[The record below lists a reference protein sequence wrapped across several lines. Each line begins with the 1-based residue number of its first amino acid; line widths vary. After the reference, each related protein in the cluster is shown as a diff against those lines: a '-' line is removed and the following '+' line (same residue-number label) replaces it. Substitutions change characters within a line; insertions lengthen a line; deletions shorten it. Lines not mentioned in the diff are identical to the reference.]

1 MSDKSIVA
9 KSKIWVW
16 GFVVLLGAGSAN
28 TIFNRIGN
36 ANALEKQIAEKTKM
50 YVKVAVVKHADAP
63 QLLKLPGTLLGIT
76 QSPIA
81 SRASGY
87 IKKWHKDIGSLV
99 KEGEVLAEI
108 ETPELDQLLGQL
120 VATQQQTQESMQLAK
135 SSLERWE
142 GLRKKDVVSQQEF
155 EEKRSAYTQA
165 VANYNAAAANAERT
179 RQLTTFKKV
188 VAPFSGVI
196 TKRNIDIGD
205 LIDGTTKP
213 LFLIAKTET
222 LRVYIN
228 VPQSYSQWIKVG
240 QAAEISLDEI
250 RGKTFQGQITKSAS
264 AIDPLTRTMQVEVT
278 LGNKDKILL
287 PGAFVQ
293 VNLKLPPSRAI
304 NIPSNA
310 LLIRKEGTQ
319 VAIVDEQ
326 NKVHLQ
332 KIKLGRDFGVSSDVI
347 DGLKGGEKVVLNP
360 SDSLS
365 EGDTVTVVADEVKP
379 EAPSASNPTGPT
391 APSASSAPSNPEKAK
406 P

>member
-9 KSKIWVW
+9 KSKMWVW
-16 GFVVLLGAGSAN
+16 GFVILLGVGTAN
-28 TIFNRIGN
+28 TIFHRMSN
-36 ANALEKQIAEKTKM
+36 ANVLEKQIEDKTKL
-50 YVKVAVVKHADAP
+50 YVKVAEVKNADAP
-63 QLLKLPGTLLGIT
+63 QLLRLPGTLLGFS

-87 IKKWHKDIGSLV
+87 IKRWYKDIGSLV
-99 KEGEVLAEI
+99 QEGEVLAEI
-108 ETPELDQLLGQL
+108 DTPELDQLYTQL

-142 GLRKKDVVSQQEF
+142 ALRKKDVVSQQEY
-155 EEKRSAYTQA
+155 EEKRSTYTQA
-165 VANYNAAAANAERT
+165 IANYNAAAANAERT

-188 VAPFSGVI
+188 LAPFSGVI

-213 LFLIAKTET
+213 LFLIAKTDP

-228 VPQSYSQWIKVG
+228 VPQSYSQWVKVG
-240 QAAEISLDEI
+240 QVADISLDEI
-250 RGKTFQGQITKSAS
+250 RGKTFQGKITKSAS

-278 LGNKDKILL
+278 LSNKDRTLL

-293 VNLKLPPSRAI
+293 VNLKLPASHAI

-326 NKVHLQ
+326 NKVRLQ

-347 DGLKGGEKVVLNP
+347 EGLKGGEKLVLNP

-365 EGDTVTVVADEVKP
+365 DGDLVTVVADEEKA
-379 EAPSASNPTGPT
+379 EAQAGVN
-391 APSASSAPSNPEKAK
+391 AEKAK

>member
-1 MSDKSIVA
+1 MSNQSIVA
-9 KSKIWVW
+9 KSKIWIW
-16 GFVVLLGAGSAN
+16 GFVILLGVGSAN

-36 ANALEKQIAEKTKM
+36 AKILEKQIEDKTKIF
-50 YVKVAVVKHADAP
+50 VKTDVVKNADAP
-63 QLLKLPGTLLGIT
+63 QILRLPGTLLGFS
-76 QSPIA
+76 QSPVA

-87 IKKWHKDIGSLV
+87 IKRWNKDIGSLV
-99 KEGEVLAEI
+99 QEGEVLAEI
-108 ETPELDQLLGQL
+108 DTPELDQLLSQL
-120 VATQQQTQESMQLAK
+120 VATQQQASESMQLAK

-155 EEKRSAYTQA
+155 EEKKSIYTQA
-165 VANYNAAAANAERT
+165 IANYNAAAANAERT
-179 RQLTTFKKV
+179 RQLSGFKKV

-213 LFLIAKTET
+213 LFLIAKTDP

-240 QAAEISLDEI
+240 QAADISLDEI

-264 AIDPLTRTMQVEVT
+264 AIDPLTRTMQVEIT
-278 LGNKDKILL
+278 LGNKEKKLL
-287 PGAFVQ
+287 PGSFVQ
-293 VNLKLPPSRAI
+293 VNLKLPASNAI

-319 VAIVDEQ
+319 VAVVDEQ
-326 NKVHLQ
+326 NKIHLQ
-332 KIKLGRDFGVSSDVI
+332 KIRLGRDFGVTSDVI
-347 DGLKGGEKVVLNP
+347 EGLKGGERLVLNP
-360 SDSLS
+360 SDSLG
-365 EGDTVTVVADEVKP
+365 EGDVVTVVVDEVKAEKP
-379 EAPSASNPTGPT
+379 ASGNT
-391 APSASSAPSNPEKAK
+391 EKAK

>member
-1 MSDKSIVA
+1 MSNQSIVA
-9 KSKIWVW
+9 KSKIWIW
-16 GFVVLLGAGSAN
+16 GFVILLGVGSAN

-36 ANALEKQIAEKTKM
+36 AKILEKQIEEKTKLF
-50 YVKVAVVKHADAP
+50 VKIDVVKNADAP
-63 QLLKLPGTLLGIT
+63 QILRLPGTLLGFS
-76 QSPIA
+76 QSPVA

-87 IKKWHKDIGSLV
+87 IKRWHKDIGSLV
-99 KEGEVLAEI
+99 QEGEVLAEI
-108 ETPELDQLLGQL
+108 DTPELDQLLSQL
-120 VATQQQTQESMQLAK
+120 VATQQQASESMQLAK

-142 GLRKKDVVSQQEF
+142 ALRKKDVVSQQEF
-155 EEKRSAYTQA
+155 EEKKSIYTQA
-165 VANYNAAAANAERT
+165 IANFNAAAANAERT
-179 RQLTTFKKV
+179 RQLSGFKKV

-213 LFLIAKTET
+213 LFLIAKTDP

-228 VPQSYSQWIKVG
+228 VPQSYSQWVKVG
-240 QAAEISLDEI
+240 QAADISLDEI

-264 AIDPLTRTMQVEVT
+264 AIDPLTRTMQVEIT
-278 LGNKDKILL
+278 LGNKEKKLL

-293 VNLKLPPSRAI
+293 VNLKLPASNAI

-319 VAIVDEQ
+319 VAVVDAE
-326 NKVHLQ
+326 NKIHLQ
-332 KIKLGRDFGVSSDVI
+332 KIRLGRDFGVNADVI
-347 DGLKGGEKVVLNP
+347 EGLKGGERLVLNP

-365 EGDTVTVVADEVKP
+365 EGDVVSVVVDAVKAEQP
-379 EAPSASNPTGPT
+379 ASGNT
-391 APSASSAPSNPEKAK
+391 EKAK

>member
-1 MSDKSIVA
+1 MSSQSIVA
-9 KSKIWVW
+9 KSKIWIW
-16 GFVVLLGAGSAN
+16 GFVILLGVGSAN

-36 ANALEKQIAEKTKM
+36 AKILEKQIEEKTKLF
-50 YVKVAVVKHADAP
+50 VKIDVVKNADAP
-63 QLLKLPGTLLGIT
+63 QLLRLPGTLLGFS
-76 QSPIA
+76 QSPVA

-87 IKKWHKDIGSLV
+87 IRKWNKDIGSLV
-99 KEGEVLAEI
+99 QEGEVLAEI
-108 ETPELDQLLGQL
+108 DTPELDQLLSQL
-120 VATQQQTQESMQLAK
+120 VATQQQTSESMQLAK

-142 GLRKKDVVSQQEF
+142 ALRKKDVVSQQEY
-155 EEKRSAYTQA
+155 EEKKSSYTQA
-165 VANYNAAAANAERT
+165 IANYNAAAANAERT
-179 RQLTTFKKV
+179 RQLSGFKKV

-213 LFLIAKTET
+213 LFLIAKTDP

-228 VPQSYSQWIKVG
+228 VPQSYSQWVKVG
-240 QAAEISLDEI
+240 QSADISLDEI

-264 AIDPLTRTMQVEVT
+264 AIDPLTRTMQVEIT
-278 LGNKDKILL
+278 LGNKEKKLL
-287 PGAFVQ
+287 PGSFVQ
-293 VNLKLPPSRAI
+293 VNLKLPASNAI

-319 VAIVDEQ
+319 VAVVDAE

-332 KIKLGRDFGVSSDVI
+332 KIRLGRDFGVNADVI
-347 DGLKGGEKVVLNP
+347 EGLKGGERLVLNP

-365 EGDTVTVVADEVKP
+365 EGDVVTVVVDAVKAEQP
-379 EAPSASNPTGPT
+379 ASGST
-391 APSASSAPSNPEKAK
+391 EKAK